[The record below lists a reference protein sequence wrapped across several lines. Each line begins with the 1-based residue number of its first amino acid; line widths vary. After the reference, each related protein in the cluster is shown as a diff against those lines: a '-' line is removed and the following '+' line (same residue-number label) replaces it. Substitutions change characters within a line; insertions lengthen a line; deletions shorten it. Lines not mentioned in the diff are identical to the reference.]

1 MANSEGRSVVR
12 EPVSV
17 IIYLENCKIQ
27 GTIYLS
33 LGGRLSDFVNDPT
46 VKFLPITDAFVEAI
60 VPGQKWSYST
70 SFMELNKD
78 YVLVVFPKDAL
89 KKKK

>member
-1 MANSEGRSVVR
+1 MAISEGRTVVR

-33 LGGRLSDFVNDPT
+33 LGGRLSDLINDPSIQ
-46 VKFLPITDAFVEAI
+46 FLPVTDAAVESI
-60 VPGQKWSYST
+60 LPGQKWSYTT
-70 SFMELNKD
+70 SFMELNKE
-78 YVLVVFPKDAL
+78 YVIVLFPATAL
-89 KKKK
+89 KKK